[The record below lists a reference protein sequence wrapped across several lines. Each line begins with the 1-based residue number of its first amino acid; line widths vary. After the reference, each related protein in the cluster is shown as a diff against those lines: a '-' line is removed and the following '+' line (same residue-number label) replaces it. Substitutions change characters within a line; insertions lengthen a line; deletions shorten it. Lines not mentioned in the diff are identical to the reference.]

1 MSGDRRSREGGEACV
16 LPEQAARQS
25 RQGRREQ
32 VRRNAARPGGQHHT
46 GLPARDRRRRA
57 PARQDALYAPWD
69 AVSSFEES
77 GLLLRIPA
85 SELAERELETDEL
98 HLSATFL
105 DKQLV
110 DTEGRKVIRVN
121 DIQLLRNGPFVHVA
135 AVDVSSNAIL
145 RRVGLSKVGDRIA
158 KTRQKPKPH
167 LIDWKDVDIE
177 QTDEAAVRL
186 AVPQTKLELLHP
198 ADIAE
203 LVHEL
208 SPEERAAV
216 FDALEDDLAADTFE
230 ELHPSYQASLLLDL
244 PDDKASE
251 ILNEMSPDD
260 AADLLA
266 DLPDDR
272 RQHFIAMMEKD
283 DAEDMRELLSYPEHS
298 AGGIMTTNYAW
309 ARLDDTAYKAIER
322 LREQEEEAETVY
334 YIYVVDR
341 SEHLRGVFSLR
352 ELVMTTP
359 DRKVREFMTENP
371 VSVRPE
377 ASEEEITEVIAKY
390 NLLALP
396 VVDAEGELHGIITI
410 DDAID
415 LVLPLAWKKRLPR
428 IFH

>member
-1 MSGDRRSREGGEACV
+1 VFYLSKLLGSPVKDVENKSAGTLHDLVVSTRQAYPVLTAVSVKRRGKIV
-16 LPEQAARQS
+16 YAA
-25 RQGRREQ
+25 
-32 VRRNAARPGGQHHT
+32 
-46 GLPARDRRRRA
+46 
-57 PARQDALYAPWD
+57 WD
-69 AVSSFEES
+69 AVTSFEES
-77 GLLLRIPA
+77 ETLLNVPA
-85 SELAERELETDEL
+85 SELAERELAPGEL

-121 DIQLLRNGPFVHVA
+121 DIQLVRNGPVVQVA

-145 RRVGLSKVGDRIA
+145 RRVGLAKVGERISP
-158 KTRQKPKPH
+158 RGRRPRPH

-186 AVPQTKLELLHP
+186 VVPQTKLELLHP
-198 ADIAE
+198 ADIAD

-230 ELHPSYQASLLLDL
+230 ELHPSYQASLLLDM
-244 PDDKASE
+244 PDEKASE

-266 DLPDDR
+266 DLPDDKR
-272 RQHFIAMMEKD
+272 RHFIAMMEKD

-298 AGGIMTTNYAW
+298 AGGIMTTDYAW
-309 ARLDDTAYKAIER
+309 ARLDDTAERAIER
-322 LREQEEEAETVY
+322 LREQEEDAETVY
-334 YIYVVDR
+334 YIYVIDR

-352 ELVMTTP
+352 DLLMTPP
-359 DRKVREFMTENP
+359 DKKVRDFMTENP
-371 VSVRPE
+371 VSVHTD
-377 ASEEEITEVIAKY
+377 ASEEEITNVIAKY

-396 VVDAEGELHGIITI
+396 VVDEADVLHGIITI

>member
-1 MSGDRRSREGGEACV
+1 MFYLSKLLGSSVKDVENKSVGTLHDLVVSTR
-16 LPEQAARQS
+16 QAYPRVTAV
-25 RQGRREQ
+25 G
-32 VRRNAARPGGQHHT
+32 VRRRGKV
-46 GLPARDRRRRA
+46 
-57 PARQDALYAPWD
+57 LYAPWD

-77 GLLLRIPA
+77 GLLLRVPA
-85 SELAERELETDEL
+85 AELAERELEPDEL
-98 HLSATFL
+98 LLSATFL

-145 RRVGLSKVGDRIA
+145 RRVGLAKVGDRIS
-158 KTRQKPKPH
+158 KTRQHPKPH

-216 FDALEDDLAADTFE
+216 FDVLEDDLAADTFE
-230 ELHPSYQASLLLDL
+230 ELHPSYQASLMLDL
-244 PDDKASE
+244 PDEKASE

-272 RQHFIAMMEKD
+272 RQHFIDMMEKG

-298 AGGIMTTNYAW
+298 AGGIMTTDYAW
-309 ARLDDTAYKAIER
+309 ARLDDTAYRAIER

-352 ELVMTTP
+352 ELVMSTP

-377 ASEEEITEVIAKY
+377 ASEEEITNVIAKY

>member
-1 MSGDRRSREGGEACV
+1 MFYLSKLLGSPVKDVENKSAGTLHDLVVSTR
-16 LPEQAARQS
+16 QAYPRVTAV
-25 RQGRREQ
+25 G
-32 VRRNAARPGGQHHT
+32 VRRRGKT
-46 GLPARDRRRRA
+46 
-57 PARQDALYAPWD
+57 LYAPWD

-85 SELAERELETDEL
+85 AELAERGLEADEL

-145 RRVGLSKVGDRIA
+145 RRVGLAKVGDRIS
-158 KTRQKPKPH
+158 KTRQHPKPH

-244 PDDKASE
+244 PDEKASE

-298 AGGIMTTNYAW
+298 AGGIMTTDYAW
-309 ARLDDTAYKAIER
+309 ARLEDTAYKAIER

-352 ELVMTTP
+352 ELVMSAP

-371 VSVRPE
+371 VSVRLE

-396 VVDAEGELHGIITI
+396 VVDADGELHGIITI

>member
-1 MSGDRRSREGGEACV
+1 VFYLSKLLGSPVKDVENKSTGTLHDLVVSTA
-16 LPEQAARQS
+16 QAYPRVTAV
-25 RQGRREQ
+25 G
-32 VRRNAARPGGQHHT
+32 VRRRGKTHFAS
-46 GLPARDRRRRA
+46 
-57 PARQDALYAPWD
+57 WD

-85 SELAERELETDEL
+85 AELAERELEPGEL
-98 HLSATFL
+98 LLSATFL

-145 RRVGLSKVGDRIA
+145 RRVGLAKVGDRLS
-158 KTRQKPKPH
+158 KTRQRPKPH

-230 ELHPSYQASLLLDL
+230 ELHPSYQTSLLLDL
-244 PDDKASE
+244 PDEKASE
-251 ILNEMSPDD
+251 ILGEMSPDD

-283 DAEDMRELLSYPEHS
+283 DAEEMYELLSYPEHS
-298 AGGIMTTNYAW
+298 AGGIMTTDYAW
-309 ARLDDTAYKAIER
+309 ARLDDTATRAIER
-322 LREQEEEAETVY
+322 LREQEPEAETVY

-341 SEHLRGVFSLR
+341 SKHLRGVFSLR
-352 ELVMTTP
+352 ELLMTP
-359 DRKVREFMTENP
+359 PEKRVREFMTENP
-371 VSVRPE
+371 VSVRTD

-396 VVDAEGELHGIITI
+396 VVDDEGELHGIITI

>member
-1 MSGDRRSREGGEACV
+1 MFYLSKLLGSPVKDVENKSAGTLYDLVVSTR
-16 LPEQAARQS
+16 QAYPRVTAV
-25 RQGRREQ
+25 G
-32 VRRNAARPGGQHHT
+32 VRRRGRT
-46 GLPARDRRRRA
+46 
-57 PARQDALYAPWD
+57 LYAAWD

-77 GLLLRIPA
+77 GLMLRIA
-85 SELAERELETDEL
+85 AADLAERELEPEEL
-98 HLSATFL
+98 NLSATFL

-145 RRVGLSKVGDRIA
+145 RRVGLAKVGDRIS
-158 KTRQKPKPH
+158 KTRQHPKPH

-186 AVPQTKLELLHP
+186 TVPQTKLELLHP

-230 ELHPSYQASLLLDL
+230 ELHPSYQTSLMLDL
-244 PDDKASE
+244 PDEKASE

-272 RQHFIAMMEKD
+272 RQHFIDMMEKD

-298 AGGIMTTNYAW
+298 AGGIMTTDYAW
-309 ARLDDTAYKAIER
+309 ARLDDTAAEAIER
-322 LREQEEEAETVY
+322 LREQEAEAETVY

-352 ELVMTTP
+352 ELVFTP
-359 DRKVREFMTENP
+359 PEKKVRDFMTENP
-371 VSVRPE
+371 VSVRTD
-377 ASEEEITEVIAKY
+377 ASEEEITNVIAKY

-396 VVDAEGELHGIITI
+396 VVDEEGELHGIITI

>member
-1 MSGDRRSREGGEACV
+1 VFYLSKLLGSPVKDVENKSAGTLHDLVVSIR
-16 LPEQAARQS
+16 QAYPRVSAV
-25 RQGRREQ
+25 G
-32 VRRNAARPGGQHHT
+32 VRRRGKV
-46 GLPARDRRRRA
+46 
-57 PARQDALYAPWD
+57 LYAPWD

-77 GLLLRIPA
+77 GLLLRVPA
-85 SELAERELETDEL
+85 AALAERELEPDEL
-98 HLSATFL
+98 LLSATFL

-145 RRVGLSKVGDRIA
+145 RRVGLAKVGDRIS
-158 KTRQKPKPH
+158 KTRQHPKPH

-230 ELHPSYQASLLLDL
+230 ELHPSYQASLMLDL
-244 PDDKASE
+244 PDEKASE

-272 RQHFIAMMEKD
+272 RQHFIDMMEKG

-298 AGGIMTTNYAW
+298 AGGIMTTDYAW
-309 ARLDDTAYKAIER
+309 ARLDDSAAEATER
-322 LREQEEEAETVY
+322 LREQEPEAETVY

-352 ELVMTTP
+352 ELLMTP
-359 DRKVREFMTENP
+359 PEKKVRDFMTENP
-371 VSVRPE
+371 VSVQTD
-377 ASEEEITEVIAKY
+377 ASEEEITNVIAKY

>member
-1 MSGDRRSREGGEACV
+1 MFYLSKLLGSPVKDVENKPAGALHDLVVSTS
-16 LPEQAARQS
+16 QAYPRVTAV
-25 RQGRREQ
+25 G
-32 VRRNAARPGGQHHT
+32 VRRRGKTQF
-46 GLPARDRRRRA
+46 
-57 PARQDALYAPWD
+57 APWD

-77 GLLLRIPA
+77 GLLLRIA
-85 SELAERELETDEL
+85 AAGLAERELEPGEL
-98 HLSATFL
+98 PLSATFL

-145 RRVGLSKVGDRIA
+145 RRVGLAKVGDRIS
-158 KTRQKPKPH
+158 KTRQRPKPH

-198 ADIAE
+198 ADIAD

-244 PDDKASE
+244 PDEKARE
-251 ILNEMSPDD
+251 ILAEMAPDD

-272 RQHFIAMMEKD
+272 RRRFIAMMEKD
-283 DAEDMRELLSYPEHS
+283 DAEDLCELLSYPEHS
-298 AGGIMTTNYAW
+298 AGGIMTTAYAW
-309 ARLDDTAYKAIER
+309 ARLDDSAARAIER
-322 LREQEEEAETVY
+322 LREQEPEAETVY

-352 ELVMTTP
+352 ELLMTP
-359 DRKVREFMTENP
+359 PEKKVRDFMTENP
-371 VSVRPE
+371 ISVHTE
-377 ASEEEITEVIAKY
+377 ASEEEVTDIIAKY

-396 VVDAEGELHGIITI
+396 VVDEEDELHGIITI

-428 IFH
+428 VFH

>member
-1 MSGDRRSREGGEACV
+1 MFYLSKLLGSPVKDVENKSAGTLHDLVVSTR
-16 LPEQAARQS
+16 QAYPRVTAV
-25 RQGRREQ
+25 G
-32 VRRNAARPGGQHHT
+32 VRRRGKT
-46 GLPARDRRRRA
+46 
-57 PARQDALYAPWD
+57 LYAPWD

-77 GLLLRIPA
+77 GLMLRIPA
-85 SELAERELETDEL
+85 AELAERELEADEL

-145 RRVGLSKVGDRIA
+145 RRVGLAKVGDRIS

-244 PDDKASE
+244 PDEKASE

-272 RQHFIAMMEKD
+272 RRHFIAMMEKD

-298 AGGIMTTNYAW
+298 AGGIMTPDYAW
-309 ARLDDTAYKAIER
+309 ARLEDTAYKAIER
-322 LREQEEEAETVY
+322 LREQEEDAETVY

-352 ELVMTTP
+352 ELVMSAP

-396 VVDAEGELHGIITI
+396 VVDEEGELHGIITI

>member
-1 MSGDRRSREGGEACV
+1 MFYLSKLLGSSVKDVENKSAGTLHDLVVSTR
-16 LPEQAARQS
+16 QAYPRVTAV
-25 RQGRREQ
+25 G
-32 VRRNAARPGGQHHT
+32 VRRRGKV
-46 GLPARDRRRRA
+46 
-57 PARQDALYAPWD
+57 LYAPWD

-77 GLLLRIPA
+77 GLLLRVPA
-85 SELAERELETDEL
+85 GELAERELETDEL
-98 HLSATFL
+98 NLSATFL

-135 AVDVSSNAIL
+135 AVDISSNAIL
-145 RRVGLSKVGDRIA
+145 RRVGLAKVGDRLS
-158 KTRQKPKPH
+158 KTRQHPKPH

-230 ELHPSYQASLLLDL
+230 EMHPSYQASLLLDL
-244 PDDKASE
+244 PDEKASE

-298 AGGIMTTNYAW
+298 AGGIMTTDYAW
-309 ARLDDTAYKAIER
+309 ARLDDTAAKAIER

-352 ELVMTTP
+352 ELVMTP
-359 DRKVREFMTENP
+359 PEKKVRDFMTENP
-371 VSVRPE
+371 VSVRTD
-377 ASEEEITEVIAKY
+377 ASEEEITNVIAKY
-390 NLLALP
+390 NLIALP

>member
-1 MSGDRRSREGGEACV
+1 MFYLSKLLGSSVKDVENKSAGTLHDLVVSIR
-16 LPEQAARQS
+16 QAYPRVTAV
-25 RQGRREQ
+25 G
-32 VRRNAARPGGQHHT
+32 VRRRGKV
-46 GLPARDRRRRA
+46 
-57 PARQDALYAPWD
+57 LYVPWD

-77 GLLLRIPA
+77 GLLLRVPA
-85 SELAERELETDEL
+85 AELAERELEPDEL
-98 HLSATFL
+98 LLSATFL

-145 RRVGLSKVGDRIA
+145 RRVGLAKVGDRIS
-158 KTRQKPKPH
+158 KTRQHPKPH

-208 SPEERAAV
+208 SPDERAAV

-230 ELHPSYQASLLLDL
+230 ELHPSYQASLMLDL
-244 PDDKASE
+244 PDEKASE

-272 RQHFIAMMEKD
+272 RQHFIDMMEKD
-283 DAEDMRELLSYPEHS
+283 DADDMRELLSYPEHS
-298 AGGIMTTNYAW
+298 AGGIMTTDYAW
-309 ARLDDTAYKAIER
+309 ARLDDSATEATER
-322 LREQEEEAETVY
+322 LREQEPEAETVY

-352 ELVMTTP
+352 ELLMTPP
-359 DRKVREFMTENP
+359 DKKVRDFMTENP
-371 VSVRPE
+371 VSVRTE
-377 ASEEEITEVIAKY
+377 ASEEEITNVIAKY

-396 VVDAEGELHGIITI
+396 VVDAAGELHGIITI

>member
-1 MSGDRRSREGGEACV
+1 MTGGHAEEVRPVFYLSKLLGSPVRDVENKPAGTLHDLVVSTRPAYPVVTAVGVKRR
-16 LPEQAARQS
+16 
-25 RQGRREQ
+25 GR
-32 VRRNAARPGGQHHT
+32 V
-46 GLPARDRRRRA
+46 
-57 PARQDALYAPWD
+57 LYAPWD
-69 AVSSFEES
+69 AVTSFEES
-77 GLLLRIPA
+77 GTILHVPGP
-85 SELAERELETDEL
+85 ELAERELEPGEL
-98 HLSATFL
+98 NLSATFL

-110 DTEGRKVIRVN
+110 DTDGRKVIRVN
-121 DIQLLRNGPFVHVA
+121 DIQLVRSGLVCQVA

-145 RRVGLSKVGDRIA
+145 RRVGLAKVGERLSGG
-158 KTRQKPKPH
+158 RQRPKPH

-186 AVPQTKLELLHP
+186 AVPQTRLELLHP
-198 ADIAE
+198 ADIAD

-216 FDALEDDLAADTFE
+216 FDALEDELAADTFE

-244 PDDKASE
+244 PDEKASE

-266 DLPDDR
+266 DLPESK
-272 RQHFIAMMEKD
+272 RQRFIAMMEKD

-298 AGGIMTTNYAW
+298 AGGIMTTDYAW
-309 ARLDDTAYKAIER
+309 ARLDDTAGRATER
-322 LREQEEEAETVY
+322 LREQEEDAETVY
-334 YIYVVDR
+334 YIYVIDR

-352 ELVMTTP
+352 DLLMTPP
-359 DRKVREFMTENP
+359 DKKVRDFMTENP
-371 VSVRPE
+371 VSVHTD
-377 ASEEEITEVIAKY
+377 AGEEDITDVIAKY

-396 VVDAEGELHGIITI
+396 VVDEEDVLHGIITI

-428 IFH
+428 FFR

>member
-1 MSGDRRSREGGEACV
+1 MFYLSKLLGSPVRDSADKSAGTLLDLEVSSRAAYPMVPALAVKRRGKV
-16 LPEQAARQS
+16 
-25 RQGRREQ
+25 
-32 VRRNAARPGGQHHT
+32 VYT
-46 GLPARDRRRRA
+46 
-57 PARQDALYAPWD
+57 PWD
-69 AVSSFEES
+69 AVTSFEES
-77 GLLLRIPA
+77 GTMLRLEGA
-85 SELAERELETDEL
+85 DLGERELRTDEL
-98 HLSATFL
+98 LLSATFL

-110 DTEGRKVIRVN
+110 DTEGHKVIRVN
-121 DIQLLRNGPFVHVA
+121 DIQLLRTDNNVHVV

-145 RRVGLSKVGDRIA
+145 RRVGLAKVGDRLA
-158 KTRQKPKPH
+158 KNRQNPKPH
-167 LIDWKDVDIE
+167 LIDWKDVDVE
-177 QTDEAAVRL
+177 QTDGSSVRL
-186 AVPQTKLELLHP
+186 AVPRTKLELLHP
-198 ADIAE
+198 ADIAD

-216 FDALEDDLAADTFE
+216 LDSLEDELAADTFE
-230 ELHPSYQASLLLDL
+230 ELHSSYQASLLLDL

-251 ILNEMSPDD
+251 LLNNMAPDD

-298 AGGIMTTNYAW
+298 AGGIMTVDYAW
-309 ARLDDTAYKAIER
+309 ARLDDTAAKATER
-322 LREQEEEAETVY
+322 LREQEEYVETVY

-352 ELVMTTP
+352 DLLTV
-359 DRKVREFMTENP
+359 DQDKKVRDFMTENP
-371 VSVRPE
+371 VAVSTL
-377 ASEEEITEVIAKY
+377 ATEEEITDVIAKY

-396 VVDAEGELHGIITI
+396 VVDDEGELHGIITI

>member
-1 MSGDRRSREGGEACV
+1 MFYLSKLLGSPVKDVENKPAGALHDLVVSTS
-16 LPEQAARQS
+16 QAYPRVTAV
-25 RQGRREQ
+25 G
-32 VRRNAARPGGQHHT
+32 VRRRGKT
-46 GLPARDRRRRA
+46 LF
-57 PARQDALYAPWD
+57 APWD

-77 GLLLRIPA
+77 GLLLRIA
-85 SELAERELETDEL
+85 AAGLAERELEPGEL
-98 HLSATFL
+98 PLSATFL

-145 RRVGLSKVGDRIA
+145 RRVGLAKVGDRIS
-158 KTRQKPKPH
+158 KTRQRPKPH

-198 ADIAE
+198 ADIAD

-244 PDDKASE
+244 PDEKARE
-251 ILNEMSPDD
+251 ILAEMAPDD

-272 RQHFIAMMEKD
+272 RRRFIAMMEKD
-283 DAEDMRELLSYPEHS
+283 DAEDLCELLSYPEHS
-298 AGGIMTTNYAW
+298 AGGIMTTAYAW
-309 ARLDDTAYKAIER
+309 ARLDDSAARAIER
-322 LREQEEEAETVY
+322 LREQEPEAETVY

-352 ELVMTTP
+352 ELLMTP
-359 DRKVREFMTENP
+359 PEKKVRDFMTENP
-371 VSVRPE
+371 ISVHTE
-377 ASEEEITEVIAKY
+377 ASEEEVTDIIAKY

-396 VVDAEGELHGIITI
+396 VVDEEDELHGIITI

-428 IFH
+428 VFH